1 MRQLLTIAW
10 NAFTE
15 LMRQPVFL
23 LLMTSSSVFSIFLAC
38 TPYFGF
44 GEDPKL
50 VKDSVL
56 ATLLLVGLFCAVIS
70 ASSSVAHEIMS
81 GTALAVLSKPVGRM
95 VFLLGKYIG
104 LALTLV
110 VLTYVNLMSALIASK
125 IAFTAY
131 GDADK
136 TALFLFTGAVA
147 LAFLIGGFS
156 NYFLNR
162 NFTSDTVAFVVIL
175 STLAFFVVS
184 QKARVDAMFEDHI
197 DTDYRLIPAALL
209 ILCAF
214 LLLAGIA
221 LVCSTRI
228 GVIPSLTVCSL
239 LFLLGLMSDFLFG
252 RWAEPAWI
260 AFPSHKSL
268 QSAPF
273 TPEQK
278 KLLSSVIETVDLDDD
293 KQMDASEIKSI
304 RTEDLQLMRE
314 AGMDGRWWAKTIYAV
329 VPNWQLF
336 WLADALENEK
346 VIPWS
351 YVRRAY
357 AYVFFYLGA
366 IMSLAVMS
374 FETRELN

>member
-1 MRQLLTIAW
+1 M
-10 NAFTE
+10 
-15 LMRQPVFL
+15 
-23 LLMTSSSVFSIFLAC
+23 
-38 TPYFGF
+38 
-44 GEDPKL
+44 
-50 VKDSVL
+50 
-56 ATLLLVGLFCAVIS
+56 
-70 ASSSVAHEIMS
+70 
-81 GTALAVLSKPVGRM
+81 
-95 VFLLGKYIG
+95 
-104 LALTLV
+104 
-110 VLTYVNLMSALIASK
+110 
-125 IAFTAY
+125 
-131 GDADK
+131 
-136 TALFLFTGAVA
+136 
-147 LAFLIGGFS
+147 
-156 NYFLNR
+156 
-162 NFTSDTVAFVVIL
+162 
-175 STLAFFVVS
+175 
-184 QKARVDAMFEDHI
+184 
-197 DTDYRLIPAALL
+197 
-209 ILCAF
+209 
-214 LLLAGIA
+214 
-221 LVCSTRI
+221 VCSTRI

-278 KLLSSVIETVDLDDD
+278 KLLSSVIEAVDLDDD

-304 RTEDLQLMRE
+304 RFEDLQLMRE
-314 AGMDGRWWAKTIYAV
+314 AGLDGRWWAKAIYAV

-357 AYVFFYLGA
+357 AYVIFYLGA